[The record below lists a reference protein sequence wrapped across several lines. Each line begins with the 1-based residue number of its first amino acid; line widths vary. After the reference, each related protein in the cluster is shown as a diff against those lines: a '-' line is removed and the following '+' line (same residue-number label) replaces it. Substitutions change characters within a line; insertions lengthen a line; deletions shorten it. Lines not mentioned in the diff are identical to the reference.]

1 MKKMPVIV
9 WLPLVFVA
17 GGLVGYYGPAEE
29 LRSRD
34 VREQEEKTKAKP
46 KNAFGSFTELVNIP
60 EVAKR
65 PRRVKDTKP
74 STNAT
79 AVAGRLGEAP
89 LPGESADGRVG
100 DAPLPGESASGRVG
114 DAPLPEKRKH
124 VAPED
129 LRARIDEAA
138 ELWRTRIE
146 VARASAIEKL
156 GLDDKGAESF
166 NDAIEDMNAKL
177 RESMQIVADRVASAE
192 AMTPELGIR
201 LMGDISTSLAE
212 AYDSIGTCVDD
223 DHRGEVS
230 RLQLTDFIDPSVGEP
245 LIAVQDKLEDFGERS
260 GK

>member
-1 MKKMPVIV
+1 MMKKIPVIV
-9 WLPLVFVA
+9 WLPLVFIA

-34 VREQEEKTKAKP
+34 VREKEEKTKAKP

-65 PRRVKDTKP
+65 PRRVKDTEP
-74 STNAT
+74 ATNTTVVAATSDEQPNETNAT
-79 AVAGRLGEAP
+79 AEAT
-89 LPGESADGRVG
+89 
-100 DAPLPGESASGRVG
+100 APRR
-114 DAPLPEKRKH
+114 KR

-146 VARASAIEKL
+146 IARASAIDKL

-177 RESMQIVADRVASAE
+177 RESIQIVADRVASSE
-192 AMTPELGIR
+192 SLTHELGVR
-201 LMGDISTSLAE
+201 LMGDIATSLAE
-212 AYDSIGTCVDD
+212 AYDAIGTCVDE

-230 RLQLTDFIDPSVGEP
+230 RLELTNFIDPSVGEP
-245 LIAVQDKLEDFGERS
+245 LIAVQDKLEDFGERPR
-260 GK
+260 K

>member
-1 MKKMPVIV
+1 MKKIPVIV
-9 WLPLVFVA
+9 WLPLVFIA

-65 PRRVKDTKP
+65 PRRVKDTAP
-74 STNAT
+74 ATNTTAVATTSDEQPTGTNAT
-79 AVAGRLGEAP
+79 VEAT
-89 LPGESADGRVG
+89 
-100 DAPLPGESASGRVG
+100 APR
-114 DAPLPEKRKH
+114 RRR

-146 VARASAIEKL
+146 IARASAIEKL

-177 RESMQIVADRVASAE
+177 RESIPIVADRVASSE
-192 AMTPELGIR
+192 SLTQELGVR
-201 LMGDISTSLAE
+201 LMGDIATSLAE
-212 AYDSIGTCVDD
+212 TYDSLATCVDE

-230 RLQLTDFIDPSVGEP
+230 RLELTNFIDPSVGEP

-260 GK
+260 RK

>member
-1 MKKMPVIV
+1 MMKKIPVIV
-9 WLPLVFVA
+9 WLPLVFIA

-34 VREQEEKTKAKP
+34 VREKEEKTKAKP

-65 PRRVKDTKP
+65 PRRVKDTEP
-74 STNAT
+74 ATNKND
-79 AVAGRLGEAP
+79 VAGRVE
-89 LPGESADGRVG
+89 
-100 DAPLPGESASGRVG
+100 DAPLPGESAGGRVG
-114 DAPLPEKRKH
+114 DAPLPEKRRR

-146 VARASAIEKL
+146 IARASAIDKL

-166 NDAIEDMNAKL
+166 NDALEDMNAKL
-177 RESMQIVADRVASAE
+177 RESMQIVADRVASSE
-192 AMTPELGIR
+192 SLTHELGVR
-201 LMGDISTSLAE
+201 LMGDIATSLAE
-212 AYDSIGTCVDD
+212 AYDAIGTCVDE

-230 RLQLTDFIDPSVGEP
+230 RLELTNFIDPSVGEP

-260 GK
+260 RK

>member
-1 MKKMPVIV
+1 MKKIPVIV

-34 VREQEEKTKAKP
+34 AREQEEKAKP
-46 KNAFGSFTELVNIP
+46 KSKNAFGSFTELVNIP

-65 PRRVKDTKP
+65 PRRVKDTEP
-74 STNAT
+74 TTNT
-79 AVAGRLGEAP
+79 TDVAGRLGEAP
-89 LPGESADGRVG
+89 LPGESAG
-100 DAPLPGESASGRVG
+100 GRVG
-114 DAPLPEKRKH
+114 DAPLPEKRRR

-146 VARASAIEKL
+146 IARASAIEKL

-177 RESMQIVADRVASAE
+177 RESIQIVADRVASSE
-192 AMTPELGIR
+192 SLTHELGVR
-201 LMGDISTSLAE
+201 LMGDIATSLAE
-212 AYDSIGTCVDD
+212 TYDSLATCVDE

-230 RLQLTDFIDPSVGEP
+230 RLELTNFIDPSVGEP

-260 GK
+260 RK

>member
-1 MKKMPVIV
+1 MKKIPVIV
-9 WLPLVFVA
+9 WLPLVFIA

-34 VREQEEKTKAKP
+34 VREKEEKTKAKP

-65 PRRVKDTKP
+65 PRRVKDTEP
-74 STNAT
+74 ATNTT
-79 AVAGRLGEAP
+79 AVA
-89 LPGESADGRVG
+89 GRVG
-100 DAPLPGESASGRVG
+100 DAPLPGESAGGRVG
-114 DAPLPEKRKH
+114 DAPLPEKRKR

-146 VARASAIEKL
+146 IARASAIEKL
-156 GLDDKGAESF
+156 GLDDKGAELF

-177 RESMQIVADRVASAE
+177 RESIQIVADRVASSE
-192 AMTPELGIR
+192 SLTHELGVR
-201 LMGDISTSLAE
+201 LMGDIATSLAE
-212 AYDSIGTCVDD
+212 TYDSLATCVDE

-260 GK
+260 VK

>member
-1 MKKMPVIV
+1 MKKIPVIV
-9 WLPLVFVA
+9 WLPLVFIA

-65 PRRVKDTKP
+65 PRRVKDAEP
-74 STNAT
+74 ATNT
-79 AVAGRLGEAP
+79 TDVAGRVGEAP
-89 LPGESADGRVG
+89 LPGESAN
-100 DAPLPGESASGRVG
+100 GRVG

-129 LRARIDEAA
+129 LRARIDEAS

-146 VARASAIEKL
+146 IARASAIEKL

-177 RESMQIVADRVASAE
+177 RESIQIVADRVASSE
-192 AMTPELGIR
+192 ALTHELGVR

-212 AYDSIGTCVDD
+212 AYDAIGTCVDE

-245 LIAVQDKLEDFGERS
+245 LIAVQDKLEDFGERP

>member
-1 MKKMPVIV
+1 MMKKIPVIV
-9 WLPLVFVA
+9 WLPLVFIA

-34 VREQEEKTKAKP
+34 VREKEEKTKAKP

-65 PRRVKDTKP
+65 PRRVKDTEP
-74 STNAT
+74 ATNT
-79 AVAGRLGEAP
+79 TDVAGRLGEAP
-89 LPGESADGRVG
+89 LPGESAG
-100 DAPLPGESASGRVG
+100 GRVG
-114 DAPLPEKRKH
+114 DAPLPEKRRR

-146 VARASAIEKL
+146 IARASAIDKL

-177 RESMQIVADRVASAE
+177 RESIQIVADRVASSE
-192 AMTPELGIR
+192 SLTHELGVR
-201 LMGDISTSLAE
+201 LMGDIATSLAE
-212 AYDSIGTCVDD
+212 AYDAIGTCVDE

-230 RLQLTDFIDPSVGEP
+230 RLELTNFIDPSVGEP
-245 LIAVQDKLEDFGERS
+245 LIAVQDKLEDFGERPR
-260 GK
+260 K

>member
-1 MKKMPVIV
+1 MMKKIPVIV
-9 WLPLVFVA
+9 WLPLVFIA

-34 VREQEEKTKAKP
+34 VREKEEKTKAKP

-65 PRRVKDTKP
+65 PRRVKDTEPATNKADVAATEYEQP
-74 STNAT
+74 NETNAT
-79 AVAGRLGEAP
+79 AEAT
-89 LPGESADGRVG
+89 
-100 DAPLPGESASGRVG
+100 APRR
-114 DAPLPEKRKH
+114 KR

-146 VARASAIEKL
+146 IARASAIEKL

-177 RESMQIVADRVASAE
+177 RESIQIVADRVASSE
-192 AMTPELGIR
+192 AMTQELGVR
-201 LMGDISTSLAE
+201 LMGDIATTLAETYDSLA
-212 AYDSIGTCVDD
+212 TCVDE

-230 RLQLTDFIDPSVGEP
+230 RLELTNFIDPSVGEP
-245 LIAVQDKLEDFGERS
+245 LIAVQDKLEDFGERPR
-260 GK
+260 K

>member
-1 MKKMPVIV
+1 MKKIPVIV
-9 WLPLVFVA
+9 WLPLVFIA
-17 GGLVGYYGPAEE
+17 GGLIGYYGPAEE

-65 PRRVKDTKP
+65 PRRVKDTEP
-74 STNAT
+74 ATNTTDVAATSDEQPTGTNAT
-79 AVAGRLGEAP
+79 AEAT
-89 LPGESADGRVG
+89 
-100 DAPLPGESASGRVG
+100 APRR
-114 DAPLPEKRKH
+114 KR

-146 VARASAIEKL
+146 IARASAIEKL

-177 RESMQIVADRVASAE
+177 RESIQIVADRVASSE
-192 AMTPELGIR
+192 AMTQELGVR
-201 LMGDISTSLAE
+201 LMGDIATTLAETYDSLA
-212 AYDSIGTCVDD
+212 TCVDE

-230 RLQLTDFIDPSVGEP
+230 RLELTNFIDPSVGEP
-245 LIAVQDKLEDFGERS
+245 LIAVQDKLEDFGERPR
-260 GK
+260 K

>member
-1 MKKMPVIV
+1 MKKIPVIV
-9 WLPLVFVA
+9 WLPLVFIA

-34 VREQEEKTKAKP
+34 VREQEEKARPKP

-65 PRRVKDTKP
+65 PRRVKDTEP
-74 STNAT
+74 ATNT
-79 AVAGRLGEAP
+79 TDIAGRVGEAP
-89 LPGESADGRVG
+89 LPGESANGRVG
-100 DAPLPGESASGRVG
+100 E
-114 DAPLPEKRKH
+114 APLPEKRKR

-146 VARASAIEKL
+146 IARASAIEKL

-177 RESMQIVADRVASAE
+177 RESIQIVADRVASSE
-192 AMTPELGIR
+192 AMTQELGVR
-201 LMGDISTSLAE
+201 LMGDIATTLAETYDSLA
-212 AYDSIGTCVDD
+212 TCVDE

-230 RLQLTDFIDPSVGEP
+230 RLELTNFIDPSVGEP
-245 LIAVQDKLEDFGERS
+245 LIAVQDKLEDFGERP

>member
-1 MKKMPVIV
+1 MKKIPVIV
-9 WLPLVFVA
+9 WLPLVFIA

-34 VREQEEKTKAKP
+34 AREQEEKTKAKP

-65 PRRVKDTKP
+65 PRRVKETEP
-74 STNAT
+74 ATNTT

-89 LPGESADGRVG
+89 LPGESAGGRVG
-100 DAPLPGESASGRVG
+100 DAPLPGESAGGRVG
-114 DAPLPEKRKH
+114 DAPLPEKRRR

-146 VARASAIEKL
+146 IARASAIEKL

-177 RESMQIVADRVASAE
+177 RESIQIVADRVASSE
-192 AMTPELGIR
+192 SLTHELGVR
-201 LMGDISTSLAE
+201 LMGDIATSLAE
-212 AYDSIGTCVDD
+212 AYDAIGTCVDE

-230 RLQLTDFIDPSVGEP
+230 RLELTNFIDPSVGEP

-260 GK
+260 RK

>member
-1 MKKMPVIV
+1 MKKIPVIV
-9 WLPLVFVA
+9 WLPLVFIA

-34 VREQEEKTKAKP
+34 VREKEEKTKAKP

-65 PRRVKDTKP
+65 PRRVKDTEPATNKADVAATEYEQP
-74 STNAT
+74 NETNAT
-79 AVAGRLGEAP
+79 AEAT
-89 LPGESADGRVG
+89 
-100 DAPLPGESASGRVG
+100 APR
-114 DAPLPEKRKH
+114 RRR

-146 VARASAIEKL
+146 IARASAIDKL

-177 RESMQIVADRVASAE
+177 RESIQIVADRVASSE
-192 AMTPELGIR
+192 SLTHELGVR
-201 LMGDISTSLAE
+201 LMGDIATSLAE
-212 AYDSIGTCVDD
+212 AYDAIGTCVDE

-230 RLQLTDFIDPSVGEP
+230 RLELTNFIDPSVGEP
-245 LIAVQDKLEDFGERS
+245 LIAVQDKLEDFGERPR
-260 GK
+260 K

>member
-1 MKKMPVIV
+1 MKKIPVIV
-9 WLPLVFVA
+9 WLPLVFIA

-29 LRSRD
+29 LRARD
-34 VREQEEKTKAKP
+34 AREQEEKTKAKP

-65 PRRVKDTKP
+65 PRRVKDTEPATNTTAVATTSDEHPKG
-74 STNAT
+74 TNAT
-79 AVAGRLGEAP
+79 AEAT
-89 LPGESADGRVG
+89 
-100 DAPLPGESASGRVG
+100 APRR
-114 DAPLPEKRKH
+114 KR

-146 VARASAIEKL
+146 IARASAIDKL

-177 RESMQIVADRVASAE
+177 RESIQIVADRVASAE
-192 AMTPELGIR
+192 SMTPELGVR
-201 LMGDISTSLAE
+201 LMGDLSTSLAE
-212 AYDSIGTCVDD
+212 AYDAIGTCVDE

-230 RLQLTDFIDPSVGEP
+230 RLELINFIDPSVGEP
-245 LIAVQDKLEDFGERS
+245 LIAVQDKLSDFEERS

>member
-1 MKKMPVIV
+1 MKKIPVIV

-34 VREQEEKTKAKP
+34 VREQEEKAKP

-65 PRRVKDTKP
+65 PRRVKDTGATMGSDP
-74 STNAT
+74 SVSPAGSDPAGSASDSAAETNAT
-79 AVAGRLGEAP
+79 AEAT
-89 LPGESADGRVG
+89 
-100 DAPLPGESASGRVG
+100 APR
-114 DAPLPEKRKH
+114 RRR

-146 VARASAIEKL
+146 IARASAIEKL

-201 LMGDISTSLAE
+201 LMGDIATSLAE

>member
-1 MKKMPVIV
+1 MKKIPVIV

-17 GGLVGYYGPAEE
+17 GGLIGYYGPAEE
-29 LRSRD
+29 LRARD
-34 VREQEEKTKAKP
+34 AREQEEKAKP
-46 KNAFGSFTELVNIP
+46 KSKNAFGSFTELVNIP

-65 PRRVKDTKP
+65 PRRVKETEP
-74 STNAT
+74 ATNTT
-79 AVAGRLGEAP
+79 AGAGRLGEAPLPGESAAGRLGEAP
-89 LPGESADGRVG
+89 LPGESADGRG
-100 DAPLPGESASGRVG
+100 GEAPLPQ
-114 DAPLPEKRKH
+114 KRKR

-146 VARASAIEKL
+146 IARASAIEKL

-166 NDAIEDMNAKL
+166 NDALEDMNAKL

-212 AYDSIGTCVDD
+212 AYDAIGTCVDD

-230 RLQLTDFIDPSVGEP
+230 RLQLTDFIDPSVGQP
-245 LIAVQDKLEDFGERS
+245 LIAVQDKLEDFGERP

>member
-1 MKKMPVIV
+1 MKKIPVIV
-9 WLPLVFVA
+9 WLPLVFIA

-34 VREQEEKTKAKP
+34 VREKEEKTKAKP

-65 PRRVKDTKP
+65 PRRVKDTEP
-74 STNAT
+74 ATNTT
-79 AVAGRLGEAP
+79 AVA
-89 LPGESADGRVG
+89 GRVG

-114 DAPLPEKRKH
+114 DAPLPEKRKR

-146 VARASAIEKL
+146 IARASAIDKL

-177 RESMQIVADRVASAE
+177 RESIQIVADRVASSE
-192 AMTPELGIR
+192 SLTHELGVR
-201 LMGDISTSLAE
+201 LMGDIATSLAE
-212 AYDSIGTCVDD
+212 AYDAIGTCVDE

-230 RLQLTDFIDPSVGEP
+230 RLELTNFIDPSVGEP
-245 LIAVQDKLEDFGERS
+245 LIAVQDKLEDFGERPR
-260 GK
+260 K

>member
-1 MKKMPVIV
+1 MKKIPVIV
-9 WLPLVFVA
+9 WLPLVFIA

-65 PRRVKDTKP
+65 PRRVKDTAP
-74 STNAT
+74 ATNTTAVATTSDEQPTGTNAT
-79 AVAGRLGEAP
+79 VEAT
-89 LPGESADGRVG
+89 
-100 DAPLPGESASGRVG
+100 APR
-114 DAPLPEKRKH
+114 RRR

-146 VARASAIEKL
+146 IARASAIEKL

-177 RESMQIVADRVASAE
+177 RESIQIVADRVASSE
-192 AMTPELGIR
+192 SLTQELGVR
-201 LMGDISTSLAE
+201 LMGDIATSLAE
-212 AYDSIGTCVDD
+212 TYDSLATCVDE

-230 RLQLTDFIDPSVGEP
+230 RLELTNFIDPSVGEP

-260 GK
+260 RK

>member
-1 MKKMPVIV
+1 MKKIPVIV
-9 WLPLVFVA
+9 WLPLVFIA

-34 VREQEEKTKAKP
+34 VREKEEKTKAKP

-65 PRRVKDTKP
+65 PRRVKDTEP
-74 STNAT
+74 ATNTT
-79 AVAGRLGEAP
+79 AVA
-89 LPGESADGRVG
+89 GRVG

-114 DAPLPEKRKH
+114 DAPLPEKRKR

-129 LRARIDEAA
+129 LRARIDEAS

-146 VARASAIEKL
+146 IARASAIEKL
-156 GLDDKGAESF
+156 GLDDKGAEAF
-166 NDAIEDMNAKL
+166 NDAIEDMNTKL
-177 RESMQIVADRVASAE
+177 RESIQIVADRVASSE
-192 AMTPELGIR
+192 SLTQELGVR
-201 LMGDISTSLAE
+201 LMGDIATSLAE
-212 AYDSIGTCVDD
+212 AYDTIGTCVDE

-230 RLQLTDFIDPSVGEP
+230 RLELTNFIDPSVGEP

-260 GK
+260 RK

>member
-1 MKKMPVIV
+1 MKKIPVIV
-9 WLPLVFVA
+9 WLPLVFIA

-34 VREQEEKTKAKP
+34 VREKEEKTKAKP

-65 PRRVKDTKP
+65 PRRVKDTEP
-74 STNAT
+74 ATNT
-79 AVAGRLGEAP
+79 TDVA
-89 LPGESADGRVG
+89 GRVG

-114 DAPLPEKRKH
+114 DAPLPEKRRR

-146 VARASAIEKL
+146 IARASAIEKL
-156 GLDDKGAESF
+156 GLDDKGAEAF

-177 RESMQIVADRVASAE
+177 RESIQIVADRIASSE
-192 AMTPELGIR
+192 AMTQELGVR
-201 LMGDISTSLAE
+201 LMGDIATSLAE
-212 AYDSIGTCVDD
+212 TYDSLAACVDE

-230 RLQLTDFIDPSVGEP
+230 RLELTNFIDPSVGEP
-245 LIAVQDKLEDFGERS
+245 LIAVQDKLEDFGE
-260 GK
+260 GAKK

>member
-1 MKKMPVIV
+1 MKKIPVIV
-9 WLPLVFVA
+9 WLPLVFIA

-34 VREQEEKTKAKP
+34 VREKEEKTKAKP

-65 PRRVKDTKP
+65 PRRVKDPGATMGSDP
-74 STNAT
+74 SVSPAGSDPAGSASDSAAGTNAT
-79 AVAGRLGEAP
+79 AEAT
-89 LPGESADGRVG
+89 
-100 DAPLPGESASGRVG
+100 APRR
-114 DAPLPEKRKH
+114 KR

-146 VARASAIEKL
+146 IARASAIDKL

-177 RESMQIVADRVASAE
+177 RESMQIVADRVASSE
-192 AMTPELGIR
+192 SLTHELGVR
-201 LMGDISTSLAE
+201 LMGDIATSLAE
-212 AYDSIGTCVDD
+212 AYDAIGTCVDE

-230 RLQLTDFIDPSVGEP
+230 RLELTNFIDPSVGEP
-245 LIAVQDKLEDFGERS
+245 LIAVQDKLEDFGERPR
-260 GK
+260 K

>member
-1 MKKMPVIV
+1 MKKIPVIV
-9 WLPLVFVA
+9 WLPLVFIA

-65 PRRVKDTKP
+65 PRRVKDTAP
-74 STNAT
+74 ATNT
-79 AVAGRLGEAP
+79 NDVA
-89 LPGESADGRVG
+89 GRVG

-114 DAPLPEKRKH
+114 DAPLPEKRKR

-146 VARASAIEKL
+146 IARASAIEKL

-177 RESMQIVADRVASAE
+177 RESIQIVADRVASSE
-192 AMTPELGIR
+192 SLTQELGVR
-201 LMGDISTSLAE
+201 LMGDLATTLAETYDSLA
-212 AYDSIGTCVDD
+212 TCVDE

-230 RLQLTDFIDPSVGEP
+230 RLELTNFIDPSVGEP
-245 LIAVQDKLEDFGERS
+245 LIAVQDKLEDFGERPR
-260 GK
+260 K

>member
-1 MKKMPVIV
+1 MKKIPVIV
-9 WLPLVFVA
+9 WLPLVFIA

-34 VREQEEKTKAKP
+34 VREKEEKTKAKP

-65 PRRVKDTKP
+65 PRRVKETEP
-74 STNAT
+74 TTNT
-79 AVAGRLGEAP
+79 TDVAGRLGEAP
-89 LPGESADGRVG
+89 LPGESAG
-100 DAPLPGESASGRVG
+100 GRVG
-114 DAPLPEKRKH
+114 DAPLPEKRRR

-146 VARASAIEKL
+146 IARASAIEKL

-177 RESMQIVADRVASAE
+177 RESIQIVADRVASSE
-192 AMTPELGIR
+192 SLTHELGVR
-201 LMGDISTSLAE
+201 LMGDIATSLAE
-212 AYDSIGTCVDD
+212 TYDSLATCVDE

-230 RLQLTDFIDPSVGEP
+230 RLELTNFIDPSVGEP

-260 GK
+260 RK

>member
-1 MKKMPVIV
+1 MKKIPVIV
-9 WLPLVFVA
+9 WLPLVFIA

-34 VREQEEKTKAKP
+34 VREKEEKTKAKP

-65 PRRVKDTKP
+65 PRRVKDTEP
-74 STNAT
+74 ATNTT
-79 AVAGRLGEAP
+79 AVA
-89 LPGESADGRVG
+89 GRVG

-114 DAPLPEKRKH
+114 DAPLPEKRKR

-146 VARASAIEKL
+146 IARASAIEKL
-156 GLDDKGAESF
+156 GLDDKGAELF

-177 RESMQIVADRVASAE
+177 RESIQIVADRVASSE
-192 AMTPELGIR
+192 SLTHELGVR
-201 LMGDISTSLAE
+201 LMGDIATSLAE
-212 AYDSIGTCVDD
+212 TYDSLATCVDE

-230 RLQLTDFIDPSVGEP
+230 RLELTNFIDPSVGEP

-260 GK
+260 RK

>member
-1 MKKMPVIV
+1 MKKIPVIV
-9 WLPLVFVA
+9 WLPLVFIA

-65 PRRVKDTKP
+65 PRRVKDTEP
-74 STNAT
+74 ATNTT
-79 AVAGRLGEAP
+79 AVA
-89 LPGESADGRVG
+89 GRVG

-114 DAPLPEKRKH
+114 DAPLPEKRKR

-146 VARASAIEKL
+146 IARASAIEKL

-177 RESMQIVADRVASAE
+177 RESIQIVADRVASSE
-192 AMTPELGIR
+192 SLTQELGVR
-201 LMGDISTSLAE
+201 LMGDIATSLAE
-212 AYDSIGTCVDD
+212 TYDSLATCVDE

-230 RLQLTDFIDPSVGEP
+230 RLELTNFIDPSVGEP

-260 GK
+260 RK

>member
-1 MKKMPVIV
+1 MKKIPVIV
-9 WLPLVFVA
+9 WLPLVFIA
-17 GGLVGYYGPAEE
+17 GGLIGYYGPAEE

-65 PRRVKDTKP
+65 PRRVKDTAP
-74 STNAT
+74 VTNKND
-79 AVAGRLGEAP
+79 VAGRGE
-89 LPGESADGRVG
+89 

-114 DAPLPEKRKH
+114 DAPLPEKRRR

-146 VARASAIEKL
+146 IARASAIEKL

-177 RESMQIVADRVASAE
+177 RESIQIVADRVASSE
-192 AMTPELGIR
+192 SLTQELGVR
-201 LMGDISTSLAE
+201 LMGDIATSLAE
-212 AYDSIGTCVDD
+212 AYDAIGTCVDE

-230 RLQLTDFIDPSVGEP
+230 RLELTNFIDPSVGEP
-245 LIAVQDKLEDFGERS
+245 LIAVQDKLEDFGERPR
-260 GK
+260 K

>member
-1 MKKMPVIV
+1 MKKIPVIV
-9 WLPLVFVA
+9 WLPLVFIA

-34 VREQEEKTKAKP
+34 VREKEEKTKAKP

-65 PRRVKDTKP
+65 PRRVKDTEP
-74 STNAT
+74 ATNTT
-79 AVAGRLGEAP
+79 AVA
-89 LPGESADGRVG
+89 GRVG

-114 DAPLPEKRKH
+114 DAPLPEKRKR

-146 VARASAIEKL
+146 IARASAIDKL

-177 RESMQIVADRVASAE
+177 RESIQIVADRVASSE
-192 AMTPELGIR
+192 SLTHELGVR
-201 LMGDISTSLAE
+201 LMGDIATSLAE
-212 AYDSIGTCVDD
+212 AYDAIGTCVDE

-230 RLQLTDFIDPSVGEP
+230 RLELTNFIDPSVGEP